1 MGLSLF
7 LFLSLSPSSR
17 GSARRILRVIRKVFS
32 WMVYSF
38 ESRTDFEELWLSECR
53 LNLLVPIGLV
63 LVLLYVVSLDT
74 FKRIKEIL

>member
-17 GSARRILRVIRKVFS
+17 GSARILRVIRKVFS

-38 ESRTDFEELWLSECR
+38 ESGTDFEELWLSECR

-63 LVLLYVVSLDT
+63 LVLLHVVSLDT